1 MRVDGLGRRPPAPER
16 DLRARACSSSF
27 FTPLPAKIRMRSPEE
42 FFPGTDDRVPPY
54 LTAWEVCRVLRLD
67 IAHGGNKKKALRAL
81 RRIVETP
88 GRLQPIRLGK
98 FSRYRRDDVLRLA
111 TDPPPGN

>member
-1 MRVDGLGRRPPAPER
+1 MIASGLGRRPPAP
-16 DLRARACSSSF
+16 DKHLPARACPSSF
-27 FTPLPAKIRMRSPEE
+27 FAPARGLRLRMCSPE
-42 FFPGTDDRVPPY
+42 FFPGTDDRLPDY
-54 LTAWEVCRVLRLD
+54 LTDWEVCRVLRLD

-98 FSRYRRDDVLRLA
+98 FSRYRRDDVLRLG
-111 TDPPPGN
+111 TDPPPRN

>member
-1 MRVDGLGRRPPAPER
+1 
-16 DLRARACSSSF
+16 
-27 FTPLPAKIRMRSPEE
+27 MRSPE
-42 FFPGTDDRVPPY
+42 FFPGTDDRLPDY
-54 LTAWEVCRVLRLD
+54 LTDWEVCRVLRLD

-98 FSRYRRDDVLRLA
+98 YSRFRRDDVLRLGA
-111 TDPPPGN
+111 DPPPGN